1 VRSAWLSRR
10 ALASAP
16 AALSAL
22 AALSVLG
29 AGVAQARDAVAEGRA
44 HLRKANALAGNDRCE
59 AAIKEYSLAYDRL
72 HDPVVLFNRAEC
84 YRRIGEDASAAADYR
99 AFLSAV
105 PGAPNRAEVEAKIA
119 SVSASVNSSV
129 NPSVSAAVDSS
140 APSRTAPPSAHA
152 SAAPSAPG
160 APPSLSSPR
169 LAPANLAP
177 PSAPPSR
184 VVAASTTPLVGEP
197 APVETPA
204 PPNPPVDSGHAGS
217 GWLWAALGAAVAG
230 GVVGA
235 YLVLRTPSASAPST
249 ELGNYRF

>member
-1 VRSAWLSRR
+1 VRSAGLSPR
-10 ALASAP
+10 ALV
-16 AALSAL
+16 SAL

-105 PGAPNRAEVEAKIA
+105 PGAPNRAEIEAKIA
-119 SVSASVNSSV
+119 AVGASVEPRAPSASAPPGGHASSHA
-129 NPSVSAAVDSS
+129 SAPAASPKLARPNLTAPGLLSPPTASSPPEPAVSS
-140 APSRTAPPSAHA
+140 APLVVAPAAAEAPPPSNA
-152 SAAPSAPG
+152 S
-160 APPSLSSPR
+160 
-169 LAPANLAP
+169 
-177 PSAPPSR
+177 
-184 VVAASTTPLVGEP
+184 
-197 APVETPA
+197 
-204 PPNPPVDSGHAGS
+204 VDSERAGRA
-217 GWLWAALGAAVAG
+217 WIWAALGAAVAG
-230 GVVGA
+230 GAVGA
-235 YLVLRTPSASAPST
+235 FLVLRTPGASAPST